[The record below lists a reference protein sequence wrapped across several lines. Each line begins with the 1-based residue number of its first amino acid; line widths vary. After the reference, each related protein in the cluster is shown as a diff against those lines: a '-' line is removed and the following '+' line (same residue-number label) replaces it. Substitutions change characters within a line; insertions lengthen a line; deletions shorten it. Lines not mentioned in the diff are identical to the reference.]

1 MENKKLNDH
10 QNITLNVS
18 NKERSSL
25 IVHQALPNHNID
37 LESICASDSGQSDY
51 EWEAQMNNKPLS
63 SESDS
68 DEYEFPAVEIQTFL
82 QQWKVKNNITQNALS
97 SLLSGLKNDI
107 PNLPKDARTLMKIPK
122 TIYPECMGDG
132 MFVYLGICNGL
143 TKQLEAYDVSHLTC
157 LVLDFNVDGL
167 PLFKSS
173 NINVWPIL
181 CSINN
186 IPVNNPFIVAMFCG
200 SGKPPVHEYLKLFA
214 FNSKE
219 GCEKCVQKGQWA
231 GKMVFPGTNA
241 TLRTDESF
249 RLKPQCLEEESEVAS
264 TDGTSSEWSIKSNPG
279 RCLESNSVPPP
290 FPGESDD
297 KRDST
302 VNITGVALF
311 SGNKSGSGR
320 SIKSNP
326 ARSLKSNSIPPPF
339 PDESD
344 DERGSAFN
352 NTGVNSFS
360 GNVDSRNGSG
370 RSIKSNPG
378 RCLESNPGRCLES
391 NSVPST
397 FPDISDDERDSTVN
411 ITGVELFSG
420 NVDSRR
426 GSEEKLAA
434 LELRLTKLEDRKKIS
449 EIESFLNNEEIV
461 APPGLPMQSKED
473 LQWLNLK
480 LQMKSE
486 MAVYVEYLRS
496 VGGRVERAKYVR
508 RVLGAMFSKNFSVL
522 CNLNGSSS
530 KMMATGMGKIKLRS
544 YHFVIKCL
552 VSTVRIQYPNS
563 KDKDFYPI
571 FSRWFQGAIDQG
583 DGRINRRAKSI
594 LIKNQL
600 LLMNIENI

>member
-1 MENKKLNDH
+1 MLDFITIWDSSGNQNTYPSIYRSPVVPRNWIHLKEDQFFCLWPHDYSKKQVKGFVKTKSFLNKNDCKEYII
-10 QNITLNVS
+10 NIL
-18 NKERSSL
+18 
-25 IVHQALPNHNID
+25 
-37 LESICASDSGQSDY
+37 GQSKSY
-51 EWEAQMNNKPLS
+51 ETACHLAQ
-63 SESDS
+63 
-68 DEYEFPAVEIQTFL
+68 T
-82 QQWKVKNNITQNALS
+82 
-97 SLLSGLKNDI
+97 
-107 PNLPKDARTLMKIPK
+107 
-122 TIYPECMGDG
+122 
-132 MFVYLGICNGL
+132 
-143 TKQLEAYDVSHLTC
+143 
-157 LVLDFNVDGL
+157 
-167 PLFKSS
+167 
-173 NINVWPIL
+173 
-181 CSINN
+181 
-186 IPVNNPFIVAMFCG
+186 
-200 SGKPPVHEYLKLFA
+200 
-214 FNSKE
+214 
-219 GCEKCVQKGQWA
+219 
-231 GKMVFPGTNA
+231 
-241 TLRTDESF
+241 
-249 RLKPQCLEEESEVAS
+249 LEEESEVAS
-264 TDGTSSEWSIKSNPG
+264 TDGTSSECSIKSNPG
-279 RCLESNSVPPP
+279 RCLESNSVPRP

-352 NTGVNSFS
+352 NTGVESFY

-411 ITGVELFSG
+411 IAGVELFSG

-434 LELRLTKLEDRKKIS
+434 LELRLTKLEDRKNIS

-461 APPGLPMQSKED
+461 VPPGLPMQSKED
-473 LQWLNLK
+473 LEGLNLN

-508 RVLGAMFSKNFSVL
+508 RVLGAIFLKNFSVL
-522 CNLNGSSS
+522 CNLNGSAS

-563 KDKDFYPI
+563 KNKDFYPI

-600 LLMNIENI
+600 LLMNEENI